1 MLGMCRGSLDTCCTV
16 NRTKPWLLGI
26 TRKFMGWGGGGELC
40 LFSLTWPW
48 FYWSLKCVFYVHMWH
63 LPSGKVLVV
72 SEVAS
77 MDTDAFSSLASTDIW
92 GVSGWVRVS
101 LEGTQS
107 SPDPWPWDLNQTWAP
122 GLSSIADAQFWK
134 YRKTKPGCVEQSH
147 LSWRMIASFLPG
159 PFYLPHLSDSS
170 RQIMGYL
177 VVLQPVIVLAN
188 NDFRDLNYNFKLFLE
203 FVFNISIKMS
213 PW

>member
-1 MLGMCRGSLDTCCTV
+1 MFV
-16 NRTKPWLLGI
+16 LLYSVHAGYVSGVSGYLLYCEQSKALASWNHKEVYGV
-26 TRKFMGWGGGGELC
+26 RWGGELC

-147 LSWRMIASFLPG
+147 LSWRMIDSIILTWTILPATPLWFLPTDHG
-159 PFYLPHLSDSS
+159 LPGGFAACHSTS
-170 RQIMGYL
+170 Q
-177 VVLQPVIVLAN
+177 
-188 NDFRDLNYNFKLFLE
+188 
-203 FVFNISIKMS
+203 
-213 PW
+213 